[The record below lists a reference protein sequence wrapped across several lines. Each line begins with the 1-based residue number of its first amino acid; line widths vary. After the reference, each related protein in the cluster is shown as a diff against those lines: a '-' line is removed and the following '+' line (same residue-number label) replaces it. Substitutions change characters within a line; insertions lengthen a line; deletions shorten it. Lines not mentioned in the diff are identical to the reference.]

1 MENSAVS
8 NFDPPFDTC
17 RVPQHVS
24 PQVVK
29 FFTADDNGVCCSKTR
44 LSQHRSHFIE
54 TGDLLGANQEQAGY
68 SGYRL
73 AKLSSYAGDLQIHST
88 TLL

>member
-1 MENSAVS
+1 
-8 NFDPPFDTC
+8 
-17 RVPQHVS
+17 
-24 PQVVK
+24 
-29 FFTADDNGVCCSKTR
+29 